1 MSYECPLPKLNKELE
16 SYKKRDRKLQNDL
29 NLRAAS
35 HPEVGDY
42 WHERFAPILLVVLV
56 RNGQVVCLHK
66 TKDHDDNKWSWD
78 YDSVL
83 IFGSIE
89 SFRSYLMRDRFGSGS
104 ITKQTWADVIPG
116 CCSMDIEIIKREGLY
131 DLMVAH
137 TDSPM
142 EVPYMEVALGR

>member
-16 SYKKRDRKLQNDL
+16 SYKKRDRELQNDL

-35 HPEVGDY
+35 YPEVGDY

-66 TKDHDDNKWSWD
+66 TKNHDDNKWSWD

-116 CCSMDIEIIKREGLY
+116 CCSRDIEIIKREGLY
-131 DLMVAH
+131 DLMGAH